1 MKKYIGEIMH
11 RYWKFILFATLSNV
25 IITCEN
31 LEDSDTTPPVVS
43 IQSPISGATISEIS
57 TILVSTS
64 DNDEIEKVEF
74 YINDSL
80 HFIDQIAPFEYKW
93 NTSKIENGSQNIIK
107 VVSYDLSNNF
117 TESQPVLVIVDN
129 QNYSPSA
136 VDIVSINY
144 NLDELTVKWHQS
156 NSIDFSHYNI
166 LYSTIVGGAKEV
178 LATIYNNV
186 DTSYTFTEFDP
197 THESWY
203 WVSVVDT
210 VGLSSVGNEYFLQ
223 DSPPTTSTITS
234 IKYTENSFQLLWTQ
248 NMDDDFLEYQL
259 YESSNPDM
267 TGKNQ
272 IFDSNGRTETEFTVL
287 NVNENEYRY
296 YELVVTDLWQLESI
310 SPTMT
315 GSSYPKIAFSSDR
328 DGNQDVYLVDIN
340 GYGLINLTSRSGDD
354 SRPTFS
360 NDGSR
365 IAFRFENDGIRDIC
379 VIESNGTNY
388 SNLTNNTARETR
400 DENPEFSPDGSQIVF
415 TSYRDGE
422 KQIYLMNSDGSGQTN
437 LSNSTVYCDDPHISP
452 NGDKILFYRRGDIYT
467 MNLSGG
473 GQQLLS
479 NDAYGAR
486 FSPNGS
492 KIVFTKDSGVFTMN
506 SDGSNQ
512 VLIASGTGMN
522 NPIFSSDGS
531 KIMYTAG
538 SSDIY
543 IMDANGTNR
552 VNLTNNSSYDWSPN
566 FSPDGSLIAFCSDR
580 DGNGEIYIMNL
591 DGTNQTNLTN
601 HPEYDNFP
609 VFQP

>member
-1 MKKYIGEIMH
+1 MH
-11 RYWKFILFATLSNV
+11 RYWKLILFATLSSV

-31 LEDSDTTPPVVS
+31 FGDSDTTPPVVS
-43 IQSPISGATISEIS
+43 IQSPLSGATISEIS

-80 HFIDQIAPFEYKW
+80 HFIDQIAPYEYKW
-93 NTSKIENGSQNIIK
+93 NTSNIENGSQNTIK
-107 VVSYDLSNNF
+107 AVSYDPSNNF

-129 QNYSPSA
+129 LNYSPPA
-136 VDIVSINY
+136 VDIISISY
-144 NLDELTVKWHQS
+144 NLYEIIVKWYKS
-156 NSIDFSHYNI
+156 NSLDFSHYNI
-166 LYSTIVGGAKEV
+166 LYSESVDGSKEV
-178 LATIYNNV
+178 LATIYDRA
-186 DTSYTFTEFDP
+186 DTSYTFSEFDP
-197 THESWY
+197 TQESWY
-203 WVSVVDT
+203 WISVLDT
-210 VGLSSVGNEYFLQ
+210 VGLSSIGNEYFLQ

-234 IKYTENSFQLLWTQ
+234 IDYTENSFHLIWTQ
-248 NMDDDFLEYQL
+248 NMDDDFHTYQL
-259 YESSNPDM
+259 FESLNPDM
-267 TGKNQ
+267 TGKTQ
-272 IFDSNGRTETEFTVL
+272 LLESNDRSETEFSVP

-296 YELVVTDLWQLESI
+296 FEIVVTDLWQLESI

-328 DGNQDVYLVDIN
+328 DGNQEVYLVDIN

-360 NDGSR
+360 NDGSK
-365 IAFRFENDGIRDIC
+365 IAVRFENDGIRDIC
-379 VIESNGTNY
+379 VMESNGSHY
-388 SNLTNNTARETR
+388 SNLTNNTTRETR

-422 KQIYLMNSDGSGQTN
+422 KQIYIMNSDGSGQTN
-437 LSNSTVYCDDPHISP
+437 LSNSTVYCDDPHFSP
-452 NGDKILFYRRGDIYT
+452 NGDKILFYRRGDIYI

-492 KIVFTKDSGVFTMN
+492 KIVFTKESGVFTMN
-506 SDGSNQ
+506 NDGSNQ

-522 NPIFSSDGS
+522 NPTFSPDGS

-543 IMDANGTNR
+543 IMDANGANR
-552 VNLTNNSSYDWSPN
+552 MNLTNNSSYDWSPN
-566 FSPDGSLIAFCSDR
+566 FSPDGSLIVFCSDR
-580 DGNGEIYIMNL
+580 EGNGDIYTMNI
-591 DGTNQTNLTN
+591 DGSNQTNLTN
-601 HPEYDNFP
+601 DPENDKFP